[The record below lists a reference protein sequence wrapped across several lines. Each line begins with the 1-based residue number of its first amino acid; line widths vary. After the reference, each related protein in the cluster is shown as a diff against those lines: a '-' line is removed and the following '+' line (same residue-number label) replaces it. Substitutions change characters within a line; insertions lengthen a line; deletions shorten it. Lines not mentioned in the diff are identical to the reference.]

1 MFSVDTQYDP
11 VSDTVQL
18 AAVFG
23 PQSNP
28 VGCLKLLLSLARLA
42 QTSSTLTVTQ
52 VPGSLLDC
60 PGMSAGIDEDLLR
73 AFPRRLL
80 VREYQLTMK
89 AAENGNF
96 NDLPIDIAGVTL
108 TRSERVAGGAYR
120 HGEDSLDRNPS

>member
-52 VPGSLLDC
+52 SQALSSIV
-60 PGMSAGIDEDLLR
+60 
-73 AFPRRLL
+73 L
-80 VREYQLTMK
+80 VCQRELTK
-89 AAENGNF
+89 
-96 NDLPIDIAGVTL
+96 IY
-108 TRSERVAGGAYR
+108 SEHSRG
-120 HGEDSLDRNPS
+120 DS